1 MGWSFKI
8 ARVRGIDIKIHATF
22 FLILIFGALQWAGSV
37 PGNPIE
43 GALFG
48 IVLMI
53 LLFTCVTLHELGHSI
68 VAQIFDIP
76 VREIVLFPLGGVA
89 FIAKS
94 PEKPLHELLIAVAG
108 PAVNVV
114 IAAILFVIT
123 GGIGVDFMDVNALL
137 AALREPSLTT
147 MLIWLLFA
155 NISLVVF
162 NLIPAFPLDGGRILR
177 AVLAMGLGNA
187 RATRIAAIV
196 GQISAVI
203 LGIIGIANG
212 QLLLTLIA
220 LFIFFGAGQERGLAE
235 ARTVLNTLRVG
246 DAYNKHALNLQVG
259 DRVSTVVEY
268 ILTSYQP
275 DFAVMQGSNIIGVIT
290 RNDVLRTLATDSAD
304 RYVTE
309 IMQRE
314 FLRVEAH
321 KSLDEVRE
329 VLMENGVQLAA
340 VFDGPRYLGLVSLD
354 DISEA
359 FTVLTFVRRQKELRQ
374 RGSSAF

>member
-1 MGWSFKI
+1 MGWSFRI
-8 ARVRGIDIKIHATF
+8 ARVRDIDIKVHATF

-48 IVLMI
+48 VVLMI
-53 LLFTCVTLHELGHSI
+53 LLFTCVTLHELGHSL
-68 VAQIFDIP
+68 VAQMFNIP
-76 VREIVLFPLGGVA
+76 VREIVLLPLGGVA
-89 FIAKS
+89 LIAKS
-94 PEKPLHELLIAVAG
+94 PERPIHELLIAVAG
-108 PAVNVV
+108 PVVNVV

-123 GGIGVDFMDVNALL
+123 GGIGIDLMNVNALL
-137 AALREPSLTT
+137 DALREPSLAT
-147 MLIWLLFA
+147 MLVWLLFA

-177 AVLAMGLGNA
+177 AILAMALGNA
-187 RATRIAAIV
+187 RATRIAAVI

-220 LFIFFGAGQERGLAE
+220 LFIFFSAGQERGLSE
-235 ARTVLNTLRVG
+235 AKTVLNTLRVG
-246 DAYNKHALNLQVG
+246 DAYNKHALNLQIG

-275 DFAVMQGSNIIGVIT
+275 DFAVMQGSNIIGIVT
-290 RNDVLRTLATDSAD
+290 RGDVLRTLAGDAGD

-321 KSLDEVRE
+321 QSLDEVRE
-329 VLMENGVQLAA
+329 ILMTHGAQLAA
-340 VFDGPRYLGLVSLD
+340 VFDGPRYLGLISLD

-359 FTVLTFVRRQKELRQ
+359 FTVLTFMRRQQELRQ
-374 RGSSAF
+374 QNRTAL

>member
-8 ARVRGIDIKIHATF
+8 ARVSGIDIKVHATF

-37 PGNPIE
+37 PGNPLA

-48 IVLMI
+48 VSLMI

-68 VAQIFDIP
+68 VAQLFNIP
-76 VREIVLFPLGGVA
+76 VREIVLLPLGGVA
-89 FIAKS
+89 LIAKS
-94 PEKPLHELLIAVAG
+94 PEKPWHELLIAAAG
-108 PAVNVV
+108 PAVNVL
-114 IAAILFVIT
+114 IAALLFLVT
-123 GGIGVDFMDVNALL
+123 GGIGVNLDVNALL
-137 AALREPSLTT
+137 ATLREPSLTT

-187 RATRIAAIV
+187 RATRIASTI
-196 GQISAVI
+196 GQISAVL
-203 LGIIGIANG
+203 LGILGIANG

-220 LFIFFGAGQERGLAE
+220 LFIFFGAGQERGLTE

-246 DAYNKHALNLQVG
+246 DAYNKHALSLQIG

-275 DFAVMQGSNIIGVIT
+275 DFAVMQGSHIIGVIT

-321 KSLDEVRE
+321 RSLDEVRE
-329 VLMENGVQLAA
+329 ILMESGAQLAA
-340 VFDGPRYLGLVSLD
+340 VFDGSRYLGLISLD

-359 FTVLTFVRRQKELRQ
+359 FTVLTFVRRQNELR
-374 RGSSAF
+374 RRSNATP

>member
-8 ARVRGIDIKIHATF
+8 ARVRGIDIKVHATF

-37 PGNPIE
+37 PGNPLE

-48 IVLMI
+48 VVLMI

-68 VAQIFDIP
+68 VAQLFSIP
-76 VREIVLFPLGGVA
+76 VREIVLLPLGGVA
-89 FIAKS
+89 LIAKS
-94 PEKPLHELLIAVAG
+94 PEKPWHELLIAAAG
-108 PAVNVV
+108 PAVNVF
-114 IAAILFVIT
+114 IAAFLFLVT
-123 GGIGVDFMDVNALL
+123 GGIGVNLDVNALL
-137 AALREPSLTT
+137 ATLREPSLTT

-177 AVLAMGLGNA
+177 AMLAMALGNA
-187 RATRIAAIV
+187 RATRIASTI

-203 LGIIGIANG
+203 LGILGIANG

-220 LFIFFGAGQERGLAE
+220 LFIFFSAGQERGLTE

-246 DAYNKHALNLQVG
+246 DAYNKHALSLQVG

-275 DFAVMQGSNIIGVIT
+275 DFAVMQGSQIIGVIT

-329 VLMENGVQLAA
+329 ILMESSAQLAA
-340 VFDGPRYLGLVSLD
+340 VFDGSRYLGLISLD

-359 FTVLTFVRRQKELRQ
+359 FTVLTFVRRQNELRQ
-374 RGSSAF
+374 RSNATP

>member
-8 ARVRGIDIKIHATF
+8 ARVSGIDIKVHATF

-37 PGNPIE
+37 PGNPLA

-48 IVLMI
+48 VSLMI

-68 VAQIFDIP
+68 VAQLFNIP
-76 VREIVLFPLGGVA
+76 VREIVLLPLGGVA
-89 FIAKS
+89 LIAKS
-94 PEKPLHELLIAVAG
+94 PEKPWHELLIAAAG
-108 PAVNVV
+108 PAVNVL
-114 IAAILFVIT
+114 IAALLFLVT
-123 GGIGVDFMDVNALL
+123 GGIGVNLDVNALL
-137 AALREPSLTT
+137 ATLREPSLTT
-147 MLIWLLFA
+147 MLLWLLFA

-187 RATRIAAIV
+187 RATRIASTI
-196 GQISAVI
+196 GQISAVL
-203 LGIIGIANG
+203 LGILGIANG

-220 LFIFFGAGQERGLAE
+220 LFIFFGAGQERGLTE

-246 DAYNKHALNLQVG
+246 DAYNKHALSLQIG

-275 DFAVMQGSNIIGVIT
+275 DFAVMQGSHIIGVIT

-321 KSLDEVRE
+321 RSLDEVRE
-329 VLMENGVQLAA
+329 ILMESGAQLAA
-340 VFDGPRYLGLVSLD
+340 VFDGSRYLGLISLD

-359 FTVLTFVRRQKELRQ
+359 FTVLTFVRRQNELR
-374 RGSSAF
+374 RRSNATP

>member
-48 IVLMI
+48 VVLMI

-68 VAQIFDIP
+68 VAQLFDIP

-108 PAVNVV
+108 PAVNVI
-114 IAAILFVIT
+114 IAAILFVVT

-155 NISLVVF
+155 NIGLVVF

-177 AVLAMGLGNA
+177 AILAMGLGNA
-187 RATRIAAIV
+187 QATRIASII

-275 DFAVMQGSNIIGVIT
+275 DFAVMQGNNIIGVIT
-290 RNDVLRTLATDSAD
+290 RNDVLRTLASDSAD

-314 FLRVEAH
+314 FLRIEAH

-329 VLMENGVQLAA
+329 ILMENGAQLAA
-340 VFDGPRYLGLVSLD
+340 VFDGSRYLGLISLD

-374 RGSSAF
+374 RSSATF

>member
-22 FLILIFGALQWAGSV
+22 FLILVFGALQWAGSV

-108 PAVNVV
+108 PVVNVV
-114 IAAILFVIT
+114 IAAILFVVT
-123 GGIGVDFMDVNALL
+123 GGIGVDFMDMNALL

-162 NLIPAFPLDGGRILR
+162 NMIPAFPLDGGRILR
-177 AVLAMGLGNA
+177 AVLAMGLGNT
-187 RATRIAAIV
+187 RATQIAAVI

-290 RNDVLRTLATDSAD
+290 RNDVLRTLANDGND

-314 FLRVEAH
+314 FLRVEAY

-329 VLMENGVQLAA
+329 ILMENGAHLAA
-340 VFDGPRYLGLVSLD
+340 VFDGSRYLGLISLD

-374 RGSSAF
+374 RSSSAF

>member
-8 ARVRGIDIKIHATF
+8 ARVRGIDIKVHATF

-37 PGNPIE
+37 PGNPLE

-48 IVLMI
+48 VVLMI

-68 VAQIFDIP
+68 VAQLFSIP
-76 VREIVLFPLGGVA
+76 VREIVLLPLGGVA

-94 PEKPLHELLIAVAG
+94 PEKPWHELLIAAAG
-108 PAVNVV
+108 PAVNVF
-114 IAAILFVIT
+114 IAAFLFLVT
-123 GGIGVDFMDVNALL
+123 GGIGVNLDVNALL
-137 AALREPSLTT
+137 ATLREPSLTT

-177 AVLAMGLGNA
+177 AMLAMALGNA
-187 RATRIAAIV
+187 RATRIASTI

-203 LGIIGIANG
+203 LGILGIANG

-220 LFIFFGAGQERGLAE
+220 LFIFFSAGQERGLTE

-246 DAYNKHALNLQVG
+246 DAYNKHALSLQVG

-275 DFAVMQGSNIIGVIT
+275 DFAVMQGNQIIGVIT

-329 VLMENGVQLAA
+329 ILMESSAQLAA
-340 VFDGPRYLGLVSLD
+340 VFDGSRYLGLISLD

-359 FTVLTFVRRQKELRQ
+359 FTVLTFVRRQNELRQ
-374 RGSSAF
+374 RSNATP

>member
-1 MGWSFKI
+1 MGWSFRI
-8 ARVRGIDIKIHATF
+8 ARVRGIDIKVHATF

-37 PGNPIE
+37 PGNPVE

-48 IVLMI
+48 VALMI

-68 VAQIFDIP
+68 VAQLFNIP
-76 VREIVLFPLGGVA
+76 VREIVLLPLGGVA
-89 FIAKS
+89 LIAKS
-94 PEKPLHELLIAVAG
+94 PEKPWHELLIAVAG
-108 PAVNVV
+108 PAVNVL
-114 IAAILFVIT
+114 IAALLLLVT
-123 GGIGVDFMDVNALL
+123 GGIGVDLMNVNALL
-137 AALREPSLTT
+137 ATLREPSLTT

-187 RATRIAAIV
+187 RATRIASII

-203 LGIIGIANG
+203 LGILGIANG

-220 LFIFFGAGQERGLAE
+220 LFIFFGAGQERGLTE

-275 DFAVMQGSNIIGVIT
+275 DFAVMQGNYIIGVIT

-329 VLMENGVQLAA
+329 ILMESGAHLAA
-340 VFDGPRYLGLVSLD
+340 VFDGSRYLGLISMD

-359 FTVLTFVRRQKELRQ
+359 FTVLTFVRRQNELRQ
-374 RGSSAF
+374 RNSATL

>member
-1 MGWSFKI
+1 MGWSFKV
-8 ARVRGIDIKIHATF
+8 ANVRGIDIKIHATF

-37 PGNPIE
+37 PSNPIE

-48 IVLMI
+48 VVLMI

-68 VAQIFDIP
+68 VAQLFDIP

-89 FIAKS
+89 LIAKS
-94 PEKPLHELLIAVAG
+94 PEKPLHELLIAIAG

-114 IAAILFVIT
+114 IAAILFVVT
-123 GGIGVDFMDVNALL
+123 GGIGVDFMDANALL

-147 MLIWLLFA
+147 MLVWLLFA
-155 NISLVVF
+155 NVSLVVF

-177 AVLAMGLGNA
+177 ALLAMGLGNT
-187 RATRIAAIV
+187 RATRIASII
-196 GQISAVI
+196 GQVSAVI

-220 LFIFFGAGQERGLAE
+220 LFIFFGAGQERGLTE
-235 ARTVLNTLRVG
+235 AKTVLNTLRVG

-259 DRVSTVVEY
+259 DRVSTVVDY

-275 DFAVMQGSNIIGVIT
+275 DFAVMQGSNIIGVVT
-290 RNDVLRTLATDSAD
+290 RNDVLRTLATDGAD

-309 IMQRE
+309 IMQRD
-314 FLRVEAH
+314 FLRVESH
-321 KSLDEVRE
+321 RSLDEVRE
-329 VLMENGVQLAA
+329 ILMENGAQLAA
-340 VFDGPRYLGLVSLD
+340 VFDGSRYLGLVSLD
-354 DISEA
+354 DIGEA
-359 FTVLTFVRRQKELRQ
+359 FTVLTFIRRQRELRQ
-374 RGSSAF
+374 RSSSI

>member
-22 FLILIFGALQWAGSV
+22 FLILIFGAFQWAGSV
-37 PGNPIE
+37 PGNPVE

-48 IVLMI
+48 MVLMI

-68 VAQIFDIP
+68 AAQLFNIP

-89 FIAKS
+89 FIARS
-94 PEKPLHELLIAVAG
+94 PEKPLHELIIAAAG
-108 PAVNVV
+108 PAVNII
-114 IAAILFVIT
+114 IAAVLFVVT
-123 GGIGVDFMDVNALL
+123 GGIGINFVDVETLL
-137 AALREPSLTT
+137 NALREPSLTT

-155 NISLVVF
+155 NISLVIF
-162 NLIPAFPLDGGRILR
+162 NMIPAFPLDGGRILR
-177 AVLAMGLGNA
+177 AILAMFLGNVQ
-187 RATRIAAIV
+187 ATRIAAAI

-212 QLLLTLIA
+212 QILLTLIA
-220 LFIFFGAGQERGLAE
+220 IFIFFGAGQERGLSE

-246 DAYNKHALNLQVG
+246 DAYNKHALSLQVG

-275 DFAVMQGSNIIGVIT
+275 DFAVMQGDNIIGVIT
-290 RNDVLRTLATDSAD
+290 RNDVLRALANDSAD

-314 FLRVEAH
+314 FLRIEAN
-321 KSLDEVRE
+321 KSLDDVRE
-329 VLMENGVQLAA
+329 ILTEKGAQLAA
-340 VFDGPRYLGLVSLD
+340 VFDGPRYLGLISME

-359 FTVLTFVRRQKELRQ
+359 FTVLTFVRRQRDLRQ
-374 RGSSAF
+374 QSRSAF

>member
-1 MGWSFKI
+1 MGWSFRI
-8 ARVRGIDIKIHATF
+8 ARVRGIDIKVHATF
-22 FLILIFGALQWAGSV
+22 FLILVFGAFQWAGSV
-37 PGNPIE
+37 PGNPVE

-48 IVLMI
+48 MMLMI

-68 VAQIFDIP
+68 AAQLFNIP

-89 FIAKS
+89 FITRS
-94 PEKPLHELLIAVAG
+94 PEQPLHELIIAAAG

-114 IAAILFVIT
+114 IAAILFVVT
-123 GGIGVDFMDVNALL
+123 GGIGIDFMDVNALL
-137 AALREPSLTT
+137 VALREPSLTT

-155 NISLVVF
+155 NISLVIF
-162 NLIPAFPLDGGRILR
+162 NMIPAFPLDGGRILR
-177 AVLAMGLGNA
+177 AILAMGLGNV
-187 RATRIAAIV
+187 RATQIAAAI

-203 LGIIGIANG
+203 LGVIGIANG

-220 LFIFFGAGQERGLAE
+220 IFIFFGAGQERGLSE

-275 DFAVMQGSNIIGVIT
+275 DFAVLQGSNIIGVIT
-290 RNDVLRTLATDSAD
+290 RNDVLRTLANDSAD

-314 FLRVEAH
+314 FLRVEAD

-329 VLMENGVQLAA
+329 ILMERGAQLAA
-340 VFDGPRYLGLVSLD
+340 VFDGPRYLGLISLD

-359 FTVLTFVRRQKELRQ
+359 FTVLTFMRRQQQLRQ
-374 RGSSAF
+374 QSGPVF

>member
-1 MGWSFKI
+1 MGWSFRI

-22 FLILIFGALQWAGSV
+22 FLILIFGAFQWAGSV
-37 PGNPIE
+37 PGNPVE

-48 IVLMI
+48 MVLMI

-68 VAQIFDIP
+68 AAQLFNIP

-89 FIAKS
+89 FIARS
-94 PEKPLHELLIAVAG
+94 PEKPLHELIIAAAG
-108 PAVNVV
+108 PAVNII
-114 IAAILFVIT
+114 IAAVLFVVT
-123 GGIGVDFMDVNALL
+123 GGIGINFVDVETLL
-137 AALREPSLTT
+137 NALREPSLTT

-155 NISLVVF
+155 NISLVIF
-162 NLIPAFPLDGGRILR
+162 NMIPAFPLDGGRILR
-177 AVLAMGLGNA
+177 AILAMFLGNVQ
-187 RATRIAAIV
+187 ATRIAAAI

-212 QLLLTLIA
+212 QILLTLIA
-220 LFIFFGAGQERGLAE
+220 IFIFFGAGQERGLSE

-246 DAYNKHALNLQVG
+246 DAYNKHALSLQVG

-275 DFAVMQGSNIIGVIT
+275 DFAVMQGDNIIGVIT
-290 RNDVLRTLATDSAD
+290 RNDVLRALANDSAD

-314 FLRVEAH
+314 FLRIEAN
-321 KSLDEVRE
+321 KSLDDVRE
-329 VLMENGVQLAA
+329 ILTEKGAQLAA
-340 VFDGPRYLGLVSLD
+340 VFDGPRYLGLISME

-359 FTVLTFVRRQKELRQ
+359 FTVLTFVRRQRELRQ
-374 RGSSAF
+374 QSRSAF

>member
-8 ARVRGIDIKIHATF
+8 ARVRGIDIKVHATF
-22 FLILIFGALQWAGSV
+22 FLILIFGALQWASSV
-37 PGNPIE
+37 PDNPLE

-48 IVLMI
+48 VVLMI

-68 VAQIFDIP
+68 VAQLFNIP
-76 VREIVLFPLGGVA
+76 VREIVLLPLGGVA
-89 FIAKS
+89 LIAKS
-94 PEKPLHELLIAVAG
+94 PEKPWHELLIAAAG
-108 PAVNVV
+108 PAVNVF
-114 IAAILFVIT
+114 IASFLFLVT
-123 GGIGVDFMDVNALL
+123 GGIGVNLDVNALL
-137 AALREPSLTT
+137 ATLREPSLTT

-177 AVLAMGLGNA
+177 AMLAMALGNA
-187 RATRIAAIV
+187 RATRIASTI

-203 LGIIGIANG
+203 LGILGIANG

-220 LFIFFGAGQERGLAE
+220 LFIFFGAGQERGLTE

-246 DAYNKHALNLQVG
+246 DAYNKHALSLQVG

-275 DFAVMQGSNIIGVIT
+275 DFAVMQGSQIIGVIT

-329 VLMENGVQLAA
+329 ILMESSAQLAA
-340 VFDGPRYLGLVSLD
+340 VFDGSRYL
-354 DISEA
+354 A
-359 FTVLTFVRRQKELRQ
+359 
-374 RGSSAF
+374 

>member
-8 ARVRGIDIKIHATF
+8 ARVRSIDIKVHATF

-37 PGNPIE
+37 PDNPLE

-48 IVLMI
+48 VMLMI

-68 VAQIFDIP
+68 VAQLFNIP
-76 VREIVLFPLGGVA
+76 VREIVLLPLGGVA
-89 FIAKS
+89 LIAKS
-94 PEKPLHELLIAVAG
+94 PEKPWHELLIAAAG
-108 PAVNVV
+108 PAVNVL
-114 IAAILFVIT
+114 IAALLFLAT
-123 GGIGVDFMDVNALL
+123 GGIGVNLDVNALL
-137 AALREPSLTT
+137 VTLREPSLIT

-177 AVLAMGLGNA
+177 AVLAMGLGNT
-187 RATRIAAIV
+187 RATRIASTV
-196 GQISAVI
+196 GQISAVL
-203 LGIIGIANG
+203 LGILGIANG

-220 LFIFFGAGQERGLAE
+220 LFIFFSAGQERGLTE

-246 DAYNKHALNLQVG
+246 DAYNKHALSLQIG

-275 DFAVMQGSNIIGVIT
+275 DFAVMQGNQIIGVIT
-290 RNDVLRTLATDSAD
+290 RNDVLRTLATDSID

-309 IMQRE
+309 IMQRD

-321 KSLDEVRE
+321 RSLDEVRE
-329 VLMENGVQLAA
+329 ILMESGAQLAA
-340 VFDGPRYLGLVSLD
+340 VFDGSRYLGLISLD

-359 FTVLTFVRRQKELRQ
+359 FTVLTFVRRQNGLRWQ
-374 RGSSAF
+374 GNATL

>member
-48 IVLMI
+48 VVLMI

-68 VAQIFDIP
+68 VAQLFDIP

-108 PAVNVV
+108 PAVNVI
-114 IAAILFVIT
+114 IAAILFVVT

-177 AVLAMGLGNA
+177 AILAMGLGNA
-187 RATRIAAIV
+187 QATRIASII

-275 DFAVMQGSNIIGVIT
+275 DFAVMQGNNIIGVIT
-290 RNDVLRTLATDSAD
+290 RNDVLRTLASDSAD

-314 FLRVEAH
+314 FLRIEAH

-329 VLMENGVQLAA
+329 ILMENGAHLAA
-340 VFDGPRYLGLVSLD
+340 VFDGSRYLGLISLD

-374 RGSSAF
+374 RSSATF

>member
-1 MGWSFKI
+1 M
-8 ARVRGIDIKIHATF
+8 RGIDIKIHATF

-48 IVLMI
+48 VVLMI

-68 VAQIFDIP
+68 VAQLFDIP

-108 PAVNVV
+108 PAVNVI
-114 IAAILFVIT
+114 IAAILFVVT

-177 AVLAMGLGNA
+177 AILAMGLGNA
-187 RATRIAAIV
+187 QATRIASII

-275 DFAVMQGSNIIGVIT
+275 DFAVMQGNNIIGVIT
-290 RNDVLRTLATDSAD
+290 RNDVLRTLASDSAD

-314 FLRVEAH
+314 FLRIEAH

-329 VLMENGVQLAA
+329 ILMENGAHLAA
-340 VFDGPRYLGLVSLD
+340 VFDGSRYLGLISLD

-374 RGSSAF
+374 RSSATF

>member
-8 ARVRGIDIKIHATF
+8 ARVRGIDIKVHATF

-37 PGNPIE
+37 PGNPLE

-48 IVLMI
+48 VVLMI

-68 VAQIFDIP
+68 VAQLFSIP
-76 VREIVLFPLGGVA
+76 VREIVLLPLGGVA
-89 FIAKS
+89 LIAKS
-94 PEKPLHELLIAVAG
+94 PEKPWHELLIAAAG
-108 PAVNVV
+108 PAVNVF
-114 IAAILFVIT
+114 IAAFLFLVT
-123 GGIGVDFMDVNALL
+123 GGIGVNLDVNALL
-137 AALREPSLTT
+137 ATLREPSLTT

-177 AVLAMGLGNA
+177 AMLAMALGNA
-187 RATRIAAIV
+187 RATRIASTI

-203 LGIIGIANG
+203 LGILGIANG

-220 LFIFFGAGQERGLAE
+220 LFIFFGAGQERGLTE

-246 DAYNKHALNLQVG
+246 DAYNKHALSLQVG

-275 DFAVMQGSNIIGVIT
+275 DFAVMQGSQIIGVIT

-329 VLMENGVQLAA
+329 ILMESSAQLAA
-340 VFDGPRYLGLVSLD
+340 VFDGSRYLGLISLD

-359 FTVLTFVRRQKELRQ
+359 FTVLTFVRRQNELRQ
-374 RGSSAF
+374 RSNATP

>member
-8 ARVRGIDIKIHATF
+8 ARVRGIDIKVHATF

-37 PGNPIE
+37 PGNPLE

-48 IVLMI
+48 VVLMI

-68 VAQIFDIP
+68 VAQLFSIP
-76 VREIVLFPLGGVA
+76 VREIVLLPLGGVA
-89 FIAKS
+89 LIAKS
-94 PEKPLHELLIAVAG
+94 PEKPWHELLIAAAG
-108 PAVNVV
+108 PAVNVF
-114 IAAILFVIT
+114 IAAFLFLVT
-123 GGIGVDFMDVNALL
+123 GGIGVNLDVNALL
-137 AALREPSLTT
+137 ATLREPSLTT

-177 AVLAMGLGNA
+177 AMLAMALGNA
-187 RATRIAAIV
+187 RATRIASTI

-203 LGIIGIANG
+203 LGILGIANG

-220 LFIFFGAGQERGLAE
+220 LFIFFGAGQERGLTE

-246 DAYNKHALNLQVG
+246 DAYNKHALSLQVG

-275 DFAVMQGSNIIGVIT
+275 DFAVMQGNQIIGVIT

-329 VLMENGVQLAA
+329 ILMESSAQLAA
-340 VFDGPRYLGLVSLD
+340 VFDGSRYLGLISLD

-359 FTVLTFVRRQKELRQ
+359 FTVLTFVRRQNELRQ
-374 RGSSAF
+374 RSNATP

>member
-8 ARVRGIDIKIHATF
+8 ARVRGIDIKVHATF
-22 FLILIFGALQWAGSV
+22 FLILVFGALQWAGSV

-48 IVLMI
+48 MVLMI

-89 FIAKS
+89 FIARS

-108 PAVNVV
+108 PVVNVV
-114 IAAILFVIT
+114 IAAILFVVT
-123 GGIGVDFMDVNALL
+123 GGIGVDFMDMNALL

-155 NISLVVF
+155 NVSLVVF
-162 NLIPAFPLDGGRILR
+162 NMIPAFPLDGGRILR
-177 AVLAMGLGNA
+177 AVLAMGLGNT
-187 RATRIAAIV
+187 RATQIAAVI

-275 DFAVMQGSNIIGVIT
+275 DFAVMQGNNIIGVIT
-290 RNDVLRTLATDSAD
+290 RNDVLRTLANDGND

-321 KSLDEVRE
+321 RSLDEVRE
-329 VLMENGVQLAA
+329 ILMENGAHLAA
-340 VFDGPRYLGLVSLD
+340 VFDGSRYLGLISLD

-374 RGSSAF
+374 RSSSTF

>member
-1 MGWSFKI
+1 MGWSFNI
-8 ARVRGIDIKIHATF
+8 ARVRGIDIKVHATF

-37 PGNPIE
+37 PGNPLE

-48 IVLMI
+48 MMLMI

-68 VAQIFDIP
+68 VAQLFNIP
-76 VREIVLFPLGGVA
+76 VREIVLLPLGGVA
-89 FIAKS
+89 MIAKS
-94 PEKPLHELLIAVAG
+94 PEKPWHELLIAAAG
-108 PAVNVV
+108 PAVNVL
-114 IAAILFVIT
+114 IAALLFLAT
-123 GGIGVDFMDVNALL
+123 GGIGVNLDVNALL
-137 AALREPSLTT
+137 VTLREPSLIT

-187 RATRIAAIV
+187 RATRIASTI
-196 GQISAVI
+196 GQISAVL
-203 LGIIGIANG
+203 LGILGIANG

-220 LFIFFGAGQERGLAE
+220 LFIFFSAGQERGLTE

-246 DAYNKHALNLQVG
+246 DAYNKHALSLQIG

-275 DFAVMQGSNIIGVIT
+275 DFAVMQGNQIIGVIT
-290 RNDVLRTLATDSAD
+290 RNDVLRTLATDSID

-309 IMQRE
+309 IMQRD

-321 KSLDEVRE
+321 RSLDEVRE
-329 VLMENGVQLAA
+329 ILMESGAQLAA
-340 VFDGPRYLGLVSLD
+340 VFDGSRYLGLISLD

-359 FTVLTFVRRQKELRQ
+359 FTVLTFVRRQNGLRRQ
-374 RGSSAF
+374 GNATL